1 MGSYEIVIG
10 KKDGKIQVDGKGF
23 EGLGCLKFLEKLK
36 LGDVMEEKFEASGPG
51 LANSHRVTHSISSE
65 NEPSIG

>member
-36 LGDVMEEKFEASGPG
+36 LGDVIEEKFAASGPG
-51 LANSHRVTHSISSE
+51 LANSHRASHSISLE
-65 NEPSIG
+65 DEPSIG